1 MKKYRLI
8 HSVAFIALIILTI
21 FTLNACGGGTNSGGE
36 EIIPEASA
44 IIGPYGGT
52 VEVTDPTSPLYGVKI
67 EIPPNALAQETTITI
82 SKAVNPPLFS
92 GGKKVTF
99 F

>member
-21 FTLNACGGGTNSGGE
+21 FTLNACGGGTNNGGGE
-36 EIIPEASA
+36 EIIPETSA
-44 IIGPYGGT
+44 IIGPDGGT
-52 VEVTDPTSPLYGVKI
+52 VE
-67 EIPPNALAQETTITI
+67 
-82 SKAVNPPLFS
+82 FRH
-92 GGKKVTF
+92 F